1 MWKLGFGGDRSLLD
15 SLFPP
20 TCLLCGA
27 PGEAGRDL
35 CAGCALDLPYN
46 LRACARCARPFLVPL
61 PDGAICGDCER
72 RPPPFDACLTAFR
85 YEGAVPFLITGAK
98 FRGRLNA
105 ARLLGQCLAEHVRE
119 SADDWP
125 EALVPV
131 PLHPRRQRTRG
142 YNQAL
147 EIARVTGRALSLPV
161 EPRLVAR
168 PRATP
173 PQTELTARARRRNIR
188 GAFKAMDA
196 LTGRHLAIVDD
207 VMTTG
212 GTVSELSQVLIDAGA
227 VRVDVW
233 AVARTL

>member
-1 MWKLGFGGDRSLLD
+1 MRSLIEF
-15 SLFPP
+15 LFPS

-46 LRACARCARPFLVPL
+46 LSACARCGRPFLIAL

-72 RPPPFDACLTAFR
+72 RPPPFAVCSTAFR

-105 ARLLGQCLAEHVRE
+105 ARLLGQCLAEHARDSV
-119 SADDWP
+119 DDWP
-125 EALVPV
+125 ETLVPV
-131 PLHPRRQRTRG
+131 PLHPHRQRVRG

-147 EIARVTGRALSLPV
+147 EIARVVGRELALTV
-161 EPRLVAR
+161 EPRLVVR
-168 PRATP
+168 TLATS
-173 PQTELTARARRRNIR
+173 PQTGLTARARRRNIR
-188 GAFKAMDA
+188 GAFEATAD
-196 LTGRHLAIVDD
+196 LSGCHLAIVDD

-212 GTVSELSQVLIDAGA
+212 GTVSELSQVLLDAGA
-227 VRVDVW
+227 ARVDVW

>member
-1 MWKLGFGGDRSLLD
+1 MRSLIEF
-15 SLFPP
+15 LFPS

-72 RPPPFDACLTAFR
+72 RPPPFEHCLTAFR

-98 FRGRLNA
+98 FRGKLNA

-119 SADDWP
+119 SAGESDWP
-125 EALVPV
+125 EALIPV

-147 EIARVTGRALSLPV
+147 EIARVTGRELSIAL
-161 EPRLVAR
+161 EPRLVVR
-168 PRATP
+168 TRATP
-173 PQTELTARARRRNIR
+173 PQTTLTARARRRNIR
-188 GAFKAMDA
+188 GAFKAATD
-196 LTGRHLAIVDD
+196 LKGRHLAIVDD

-212 GTVSELSQVLIDAGA
+212 GTVSELSQALIDAGA
-227 VRVDVW
+227 ARVDVW

>member
-1 MWKLGFGGDRSLLD
+1 MWKLGFWGDHSLLD
-15 SLFPP
+15 VLFPP

-72 RPPPFDACLTAFR
+72 RPPPFEACLTAFR

-98 FRGRLNA
+98 FRGKLNA
-105 ARLLGQCLAEHVRE
+105 ARLLGQCLAEYARE

-125 EALVPV
+125 EALIPV

-147 EIARVTGRALSLPV
+147 EIARVTGRALSIPL
-161 EPRLVAR
+161 EPRCVTRTL
-168 PRATP
+168 ATQ
-173 PQTELTARARRRNIR
+173 PQVGLTARARRRNIR
-188 GAFKAMDA
+188 GAFKATGD
-196 LTGRHLAIVDD
+196 LKGRHLAIVDD

-227 VRVDVW
+227 ARVDVW

>member
-1 MWKLGFGGDRSLLD
+1 MRSFIEF
-15 SLFPP
+15 LFPS

-61 PDGAICGDCER
+61 PDGAVCGDCER
-72 RPPPFDACLTAFR
+72 RPPPFEVCLTAFR
-85 YEGAVPFLITGAK
+85 YEGALPVLITGAK

-131 PLHPRRQRTRG
+131 PLHPRRQRMRG

-147 EIARVTGRALSLPV
+147 EIARVTGRELSIRP

-168 PRATP
+168 TLATP
-173 PQTELTARARRRNIR
+173 PQVGLTARARRRNIR
-188 GAFKAMDA
+188 GAFKVMADP
-196 LTGRHLAIVDD
+196 TGRHLAIVDD
-207 VMTTG
+207 VMTTSS
-212 GTVSELSQVLIDAGA
+212 TVSELSRALLDAGA
-227 VRVDVW
+227 ARVDVW
-233 AVARTL
+233 AVARTP

>member
-1 MWKLGFGGDRSLLD
+1 MIAVKIRPLIEF
-15 SLFPP
+15 LFPA

-46 LRACARCARPFLVPL
+46 LSACARCARPFLIPL

-72 RPPPFDACLTAFR
+72 RPPPFEACLTAFR
-85 YEGAVPFLITGAK
+85 YEGAIPFLITGAK
-98 FRGRLNA
+98 FHGRLNA

-125 EALVPV
+125 EALLPV
-131 PLHPRRQRTRG
+131 PLHPHRQRTRG

-161 EPRLVAR
+161 EPRLIIR
-168 PRATP
+168 TLATP
-173 PQTELTARARRRNIR
+173 PQTGLTARARRRNIQ
-188 GAFKAMDA
+188 GAFKAQAD
-196 LTGRHLAIVDD
+196 LKGRSLAIVDD
-207 VMTTG
+207 VLTTSS
-212 GTVSELSQVLIDAGA
+212 TAAELSRVLLEAGA
-227 VRVDVW
+227 ARVDVW